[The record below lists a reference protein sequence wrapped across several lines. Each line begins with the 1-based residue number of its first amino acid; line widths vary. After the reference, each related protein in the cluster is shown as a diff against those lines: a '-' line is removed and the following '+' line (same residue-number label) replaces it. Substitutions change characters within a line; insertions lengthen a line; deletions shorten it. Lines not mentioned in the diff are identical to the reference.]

1 MIAVKADAGAFP
13 VAHAQGE
20 RLADRREVAPVG
32 ADRELMTVLLAV
44 DGDAQIDVT
53 LFTGVQ

>member
-13 VAHAQGE
+13 VAHTQGE
-20 RLADRREVAPVG
+20 RLADRREVASVG
-32 ADRELMTVLLAV
+32 ADGELMTVLLAV